1 MSFDICRGTLGSLA
15 MFTAIRE
22 AAGHYSRFRCQDE
35 LPEQMRL
42 CHHVGAGA
50 ALPLSMWRSDRLKS
64 TMRGVTTSATTRSVP
79 YAHARHVS
87 ELPLSRRD
95 R

>member
-1 MSFDICRGTLGSLA
+1 MSFNICRRTLGSLA

-22 AAGHYSRFRCQDE
+22 WAGHYSQFRCQDE
-35 LPEQMRL
+35 LLEQIYL

-64 TMRGVTTSATTRSVP
+64 TMLGVTTMQ
-79 YAHARHVS
+79 
-87 ELPLSRRD
+87 
-95 R
+95 